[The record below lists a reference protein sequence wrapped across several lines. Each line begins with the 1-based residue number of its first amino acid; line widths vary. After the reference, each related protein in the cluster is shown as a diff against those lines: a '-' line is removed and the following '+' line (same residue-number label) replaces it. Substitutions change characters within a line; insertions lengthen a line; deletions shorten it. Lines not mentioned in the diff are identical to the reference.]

1 MVILKATICKLMNLN
16 IERLSSTEMANIFG
30 GGDLTMSKTITT
42 PDGKKV
48 IITVTIK
55 DDGTLV
61 SLKEC

>member
-1 MVILKATICKLMNLN
+1 MNLN